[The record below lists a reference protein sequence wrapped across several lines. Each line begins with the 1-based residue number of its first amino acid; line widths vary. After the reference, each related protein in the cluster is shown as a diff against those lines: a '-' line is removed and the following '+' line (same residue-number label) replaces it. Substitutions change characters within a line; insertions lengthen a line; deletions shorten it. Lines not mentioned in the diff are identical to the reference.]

1 MQNGLASRGVCLRAW
16 WSLMFHQPPVS
27 IAVVPPRSTAG
38 MGSFS
43 VDRAPACAAVITTE
57 QVIDGTEL
65 LRWCPVPPIFM
76 RRLRR
81 CLCVAQS
88 HPPLPRWRGRP
99 CWCPDAS
106 TAHPQCSHLFV
117 GIAISKEKNFLAAQ
131 RTSSHSSQFFIVYI
145 FSVIVYIL
153 YFWNLFPKILLTV
166 LLWYRHCRQV
176 SSLLKSE
183 SAASAAAPQ
192 SQSVFTVA
200 SPGQTSTKGLVGCD
214 TLARGGATVF
224 YQQIPWKFMCV
235 MMTYVLIHDSVS
247 AGAAFES
254 LPFDFWAT
262 VAEMFSVTDDS
273 PLVCRWGRFNSLNEN
288 ASGVH
293 ALMHICGKCGV
304 QMCCSDIHFISWDI
318 STTSLLLSTHSH
330 TNTRMQT
337 LRHAST
343 NHPHSPLVESRKC
356 GSVKVTGYL
365 GWLSFPNSLS
375 ISRLQ
380 FHCCGCPHCLAC
392 CLISESHPTTLQATR
407 HRETNKKN

>member
-1 MQNGLASRGVCLRAW
+1 MVSSLPTSFQSSEIWKCCFCSCSTVSVC
-16 WSLMFHQPPVS
+16 V
-27 IAVVPPRSTAG
+27 
-38 MGSFS
+38 
-43 VDRAPACAAVITTE
+43 
-57 QVIDGTEL
+57 
-65 LRWCPVPPIFM
+65 
-76 RRLRR
+76 
-81 CLCVAQS
+81 
-88 HPPLPRWRGRP
+88 
-99 CWCPDAS
+99 
-106 TAHPQCSHLFV
+106 
-117 GIAISKEKNFLAAQ
+117 
-131 RTSSHSSQFFIVYI
+131 HSSQPRSDLHQRACRLRHIGPRW
-145 FSVIVYIL
+145 S
-153 YFWNLFPKILLTV
+153 NCLLSANTV
-166 LLWYRHCRQV
+166 KVHVCYDDICAW
-176 SSLLKSE
+176 
-183 SAASAAAPQ
+183 
-192 SQSVFTVA
+192 F
-200 SPGQTSTKGLVGCD
+200 
-214 TLARGGATVF
+214 
-224 YQQIPWKFMCV
+224 
-235 MMTYVLIHDSVS
+235 IHDSVS